1 MKKTCLTALCI
12 TLAVSA
18 CDVNYNDKSGVV
30 IAQKPTIDLTTPDK
44 SIKSYWGLKDWVK
57 DNERQLVLSVIQKNM
72 EYVTTGV
79 LPTVSLSGV
88 KAYFSRSIEQSSSLS
103 KLKRKIES
111 VKQETESRA
120 IVVARIMND
129 DPIPQ
134 GVVMSEED
142 KKNRELGTI
151 FKYVL
156 EKDKDGWKVAEV
168 YEVDPILGREEEP
181 YRIQEPSAP
190 IYVFSD

>member
-1 MKKTCLTALCI
+1 MKKTRLTALCI

-57 DNERQLVLSVIQKNM
+57 DNERQLYLNALQKN
-72 EYVTTGV
+72 EHVTTGV
-79 LPTVSLSGV
+79 LPTVSLGGV
-88 KAYFSRSIEQSSSLS
+88 KAYFSMGVEQSFPLR
-103 KLKRKIES
+103 KLQRKIES

-120 IVVARIMND
+120 ILVAKIVND

-134 GVVMSEED
+134 GVVMSEEE
-142 KKNRELGTI
+142 KKKRELGTI

-168 YEVDPILGREEEP
+168 YEVNPILGREEES
-181 YRIQEPSAP
+181 YRISEPSAP